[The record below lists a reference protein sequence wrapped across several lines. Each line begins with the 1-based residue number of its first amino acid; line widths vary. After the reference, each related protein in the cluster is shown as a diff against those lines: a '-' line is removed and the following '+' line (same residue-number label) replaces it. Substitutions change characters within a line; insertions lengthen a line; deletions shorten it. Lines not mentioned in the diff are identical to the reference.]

1 MRKEEQAKEK
11 KFFFENKDNLKRDAI
26 HKKHGSMLLK
36 AAGGEPIQT
45 KGKNKKLP
53 TCQDLE
59 VDEMGTIHLIETL
72 DADSKKLLNG
82 LVQSVLVT
90 QMENDKDKLS
100 LLAQKRKIVQDQ

>member
-1 MRKEEQAKEK
+1 MKKVQLADSIAARQVMRKEEQAKEK

-53 TCQDLE
+53 TC
-59 VDEMGTIHLIETL
+59 
-72 DADSKKLLNG
+72 
-82 LVQSVLVT
+82 
-90 QMENDKDKLS
+90 
-100 LLAQKRKIVQDQ
+100 